1 MVEAELLRVARR
13 LAGLLRSTVLVGVTL
28 IALVRAAPGQVP
40 ALLAILAAVLVWS
53 AVFVWGKGT
62 WIVLVD
68 TALVVGLCLAQQWI
82 VLGPD
87 LDNSANWVLAA
98 VSSAAVAHQWYTSA
112 KVAFST
118 TTAMVIAY
126 VAGVSFAMP
135 EWVDAV
141 PIALWTYAE
150 TGMSRGLFVLIRAAA
165 RSSDRSTAQHERAQR
180 EVAVAAARRADEREY
195 LAALHD
201 TAASTMLAVGLG
213 MVDGSET
220 WLAEQARRD
229 VRVLSEQQRGGQ
241 LDLAKVLAD
250 VVERSQLEVELTGP
264 AAASLPAEVAM
275 AISQSVQEALANVA
289 RHAGVAAAALRLDSE
304 AEAVRVRITD
314 HGQGFDPALVSP
326 HRRGITMS
334 IVERMDRVGG
344 LATIESRPGTGTT
357 VQLAWPRG

>member
-1 MVEAELLRVARR
+1 VSRR
-13 LAGLLRSTVLVGVTL
+13 LAGFLRTTVLIGVTL
-28 IALVRAAPGQVP
+28 IALARAAPEQVP
-40 ALLAILAAVLVWS
+40 ALLGILVAVLAWS
-53 AVFVWGKGT
+53 AVFVWRTG
-62 WIVLVD
+62 WWVVPVD
-68 TALVVGLCLAQQWI
+68 TAMVVALCLAQKWI
-82 VLGPD
+82 VAGPD

-98 VSSAAVAHQWYTSA
+98 VSATAVAHQWYTSA
-112 KVAFST
+112 WRAVGS
-118 TTAMVIAY
+118 TTAMVLAY
-126 VAGVSFAMP
+126 LAGVSLATP
-135 EWVDAV
+135 GNWVDAV

-150 TGMSRGLFVLIRAAA
+150 TGMSRALYILVRAGA
-165 RSSDRSTAQHERAQR
+165 RSSDRTAAQHEETQRAA
-180 EVAVAAARRADEREY
+180 AVAAARRADERDY

-213 MVDGSET
+213 MVDGTEP
-220 WLAEQARRD
+220 WLARQAARD
-229 VRVLSEQQRGGQ
+229 VRVLTDQQPGGR

-250 VVERSQLEVELTGP
+250 VAGRSRLAVELTGP
-264 AAASLPAEVAM
+264 TAAALPAEVAL

-289 RHAGVAAAALRLDSE
+289 RHAGVASASLSLDSS
-304 AEAVRVRITD
+304 AGTVRVRITD